1 MPVTRLYASWS
12 LDLLENIISFRLQI
26 ILCKLIIIIKNTQLL
41 NNCMRQVKEWRD
53 QQLRKKTRGGESDT
67 SLLSSFGKDSGEGD
81 IRDFSVGV
89 SSRDMT
95 FVWVSGWC

>member
-89 SSRDMT
+89 LSRDMT
-95 FVWVSGWC
+95 FVWVSGWY

>member
-1 MPVTRLYASWS
+1 MPVTRLYAPWS
-12 LDLLENIISFRLQI
+12 LDLPENIISFRLQI
-26 ILCKLIIIIKNTQLL
+26 ILCKLIIIIKKYPL

-89 SSRDMT
+89 LSGSRL
-95 FVWVSGWC
+95 G

>member
-1 MPVTRLYASWS
+1 
-12 LDLLENIISFRLQI
+12 
-26 ILCKLIIIIKNTQLL
+26 
-41 NNCMRQVKEWRD
+41 MRQVKEWRD

-89 SSRDMT
+89 LSRDMT